1 MNSLTRIF
9 LVLLRLAIGWH
20 FFFEGVEK
28 LNSLATGPTTTNRP
42 FTSADYLG
50 ESTGPFARFFRDQAR
65 ESDEAILDKLTVAP
79 LSAAYDSTE
88 IPPHRRMSP
97 ALQKEWDE
105 EFDHLAER
113 YQLDS
118 RQRALAQKK
127 WEQAKDN
134 TVNWLL
140 TAKSKVKI
148 TFPTGIVEVEET
160 IPQRIE
166 DYRNKVKQ
174 IREMEANVP
183 EAFGRDVLK
192 EKLRTA
198 KAEAKTMRM
207 ELLADL
213 DRQKEAA
220 LASLQEVQTSEQK
233 SLAVAAKNPASPVRT
248 IDLATSW
255 ALTII
260 GACLLLGLFTRLAC
274 VGGASFLLLL
284 YLSMPPFPW
293 LPEPP
298 RPPEGHY
305 LFVSKNL
312 IEMIALLALATTRSG
327 QWAGMDGLLQ
337 FLNPWRRR
345 LRSEENFDRSTATRD
360 QERVPVHG
368 H

>member
-1 MNSLTRIF
+1 MNSLTRVF

-50 ESTGPFARFFRDQAR
+50 EATGPFAKFFRDQAR
-65 ESDEAILDKLTVAP
+65 QSDEIILDKLTVAP
-79 LSAAYDSTE
+79 LAAGQDAAKT
-88 IPPHRRMSP
+88 PPHSRMSP

-105 EFDHLAER
+105 EFDRLAQH
-113 YQLDS
+113 YQLDPQ
-118 RQRALAQKK
+118 QRALAQKRF
-127 WEQAKDN
+127 EQGKDN
-134 TVNWLL
+134 AVNWLL

-166 DYRNKVKQ
+166 DYRNKLKQ
-174 IREMEANVP
+174 IREMEANVLSS
-183 EAFGRDVLK
+183 FGKDVLK
-192 EKLRTA
+192 EKLKSA
-198 KAEAKTMRM
+198 KAEAKTMRT

-220 LASLQEVQTSEQK
+220 LASLQDVLGPEQK
-233 SLAVAAKNPASPVRT
+233 DLAGASANPASGVRT
-248 IDLATSW
+248 LDLATSW
-255 ALTII
+255 GLTII

-298 RPPEGHY
+298 RAPEGHY

-312 IEMIALLALATTRSG
+312 IEMLALLVLATTASG
-327 QWAGMDGLLQ
+327 RWAGLDGLLQ

-345 LRSEENFDRSTATRD
+345 SRSEGTFEPTTRREP
-360 QERVPVHG
+360 ERVPVHG

>member
-1 MNSLTRIF
+1 MNSFTRIF

-50 ESTGPFARFFRDQAR
+50 ESTGPLAKFFRDQAR
-65 ESDEAILDKLTVAP
+65 ESDEAVLDKLTVVPAGRDA
-79 LSAAYDSTE
+79 SST
-88 IPPHRRMSP
+88 PPRIRMSP

-105 EFDHLAER
+105 EFDRLVQR
-113 YQLDS
+113 YQMDP
-118 RQRALAQKK
+118 QQKALAQKRF
-127 WEQAKDN
+127 EQGKDN
-134 TVNWLL
+134 AVNWLL

-148 TFPTGIVEVEET
+148 TFPTGVVEAEET
-160 IPQRIE
+160 VPQRLE
-166 DYRNKVKQ
+166 DYRNKLKQ
-174 IREMEANVP
+174 IREMEANVLDS
-183 EAFGRDVLK
+183 FGKDVLK
-192 EKLRTA
+192 EKLRAA
-198 KAEAKTMRM
+198 KAEAKTMRT

-213 DRQKEAA
+213 DKQKEATFA
-220 LASLQEVQTSEQK
+220 GIQDVLTPEQK
-233 SLAVAAKNPASPVRT
+233 SNAAASATPASRTHT
-248 IDLATSW
+248 IDVVTSW

-260 GACLLLGLFTRLAC
+260 GACLLLGLFTQMAC
-274 VGGASFLLLL
+274 VGGATFLLLL

-312 IEMIALLALATTRSG
+312 IEMLALLVLATTASG
-327 QWAGMDGLLQ
+327 RWAGLDGLLH

-345 LRSEENFDRSTATRD
+345 SRSEETFDERTIRRD
-360 QERVPVHG
+360 QERVHVHG

>member
-9 LVLLRLAIGWH
+9 LVLLRIAIGWH

-50 ESTGPFARFFRDQAR
+50 ESTGPLAKFFRDQAR

-79 LSAAYDSTE
+79 LPAGQDAAQT
-88 IPPHRRMSP
+88 PPRTRMSP
-97 ALQKEWDE
+97 GLRKEWDE
-105 EFDHLAER
+105 EFDRLAEH
-113 YQLDS
+113 YQLDPQ
-118 RQRALAQKK
+118 QRALAQKRL
-127 WEQAKDN
+127 EQGKDN
-134 TVNWLL
+134 AVNWLL
-140 TAKSKVKI
+140 TAKSKIKI

-160 IPQRIE
+160 ILQRIE
-166 DYRNKVKQ
+166 DYRNKLKQ
-174 IREMEANVP
+174 IREMESNVS
-183 EAFGRDVLK
+183 EAFGKDVLK
-192 EKLRTA
+192 EKLRAA
-198 KAEAKTMRM
+198 KAEAKSMRT

-213 DRQKEAA
+213 DKQKEAA
-220 LASLQEVQTSEQK
+220 LASLQEVLTPEQK
-233 SLAVAAKNPASPVRT
+233 SRAVASATPASRTRT
-248 IDLATSW
+248 IDLVTSW
-255 ALTII
+255 ALTTI

-312 IEMIALLALATTRSG
+312 IEMLALLVLATTASG
-327 QWAGMDGLLQ
+327 RWAGLDGLLQ

-345 LRSEENFDRSTATRD
+345 SRSEGTFEPTTRRES
-360 QERVPVHG
+360 ERVPVHG

>member
-1 MNSLTRIF
+1 MNSFTRIF

-50 ESTGPFARFFRDQAR
+50 ESTGPFAKFFRDQAR
-65 ESDEAILDKLTVAP
+65 ESDEAFLDKLTVAP
-79 LSAAYDSTE
+79 AGRDASNT
-88 IPPHRRMSP
+88 PPRTRMSLT
-97 ALQKEWDE
+97 LQKEWDE
-105 EFDHLAER
+105 KFDRLAQH
-113 YQLDS
+113 YQLDPQ
-118 RQRALAQKK
+118 QRALAQKRF
-127 WEQAKDN
+127 EQGKDN
-134 TVNWLL
+134 AVNWLL

-148 TFPTGIVEVEET
+148 TFPTGVVEVEET
-160 IPQRIE
+160 VPQRLD
-166 DYRNKVKQ
+166 DYRNKLKQ
-174 IREMEANVP
+174 IREMEATVLDS
-183 EAFGRDVLK
+183 FGKDVLK
-192 EKLRTA
+192 EKLRAA
-198 KAEAKTMRM
+198 KSEAKTMRT

-213 DRQKEAA
+213 DKQKESA
-220 LASLQEVQTSEQK
+220 LVGLQDVLTPEQK
-233 SLAVAAKNPASPVRT
+233 SNAAASATPASRT
-248 IDLATSW
+248 RSIDLVTSW

-260 GACLLLGLFTRLAC
+260 GAFLLLGLFTRVAC
-274 VGGASFLLLL
+274 VGGATFLLLL

-312 IEMIALLALATTRSG
+312 IEMLALLVLATTASG
-327 QWAGMDGLLQ
+327 RWAGLDGLLHL
-337 FLNPWRRR
+337 LNPWRRR
-345 LRSEENFDRSTATRD
+345 SRSEETFDEQTIRRD

>member
-1 MNSLTRIF
+1 
-9 LVLLRLAIGWH
+9 LVLLRFAIGWH
-20 FFFEGVEK
+20 IFFEGVEK

-50 ESTGPFARFFRDQAR
+50 ESTGPLAKFFRDQAR
-65 ESDEAILDKLTVAP
+65 ESDETILDKLTVVPPATGQDPAKAAP
-79 LSAAYDSTE
+79 
-88 IPPHRRMSP
+88 HGRMST

-105 EFDHLAER
+105 EFDHLVQH
-113 YQLDS
+113 YQLDA
-118 RQRALAQKK
+118 QQKALAQKK

-134 TVNWLL
+134 AVNWLL

-148 TFPTGIVEVEET
+148 TFPTGLVEVEET

-166 DYRNKVKQ
+166 DYRNKLRQ
-174 IREMEANVP
+174 IREMEANVLDS
-183 EAFGRDVLK
+183 FGKDVLK
-192 EKLRTA
+192 EKLRAA
-198 KAEAKTMRM
+198 KAEAKTMRA
-207 ELLADL
+207 ELLGDL

-220 LASLQEVQTSEQK
+220 LVSLQDALTPEQK
-233 SLAVAAKNPASPVRT
+233 NLAGASANPASRVRT
-248 IDLATSW
+248 LDLATSW
-255 ALTII
+255 GLTII

-312 IEMIALLALATTRSG
+312 IEMIALLVLATTASG
-327 QWAGMDGLLQ
+327 RWAGLDGLLQ

-345 LRSEENFDRSTATRD
+345 SRSEESFDQPIVRPD

>member
-50 ESTGPFARFFRDQAR
+50 ESTGPLAKFFRDQAR

-79 LSAAYDSTE
+79 LAADQDSAKTPLHSRLS
-88 IPPHRRMSP
+88 H
-97 ALQKEWDE
+97 ALEKEWDE
-105 EFDHLAER
+105 EFDHLVQHF
-113 YQLDS
+113 QLDPQ
-118 RQRALAQKK
+118 QRALAQKRL
-127 WEQAKDN
+127 EQGKDN
-134 TVNWLL
+134 MVNWLL

-166 DYRNKVKQ
+166 DYRNKLKQ
-174 IREMEANVP
+174 IREMESNVP
-183 EAFGRDVLK
+183 EAFGKDVLK
-192 EKLRTA
+192 EKLRAA
-198 KAEAKTMRM
+198 KVEAKTMRT

-213 DRQKEAA
+213 DKQKEAA
-220 LASLQEVQTSEQK
+220 LAGLQDVLTPEQK
-233 SLAVAAKNPASPVRT
+233 NLAGASANPASRVRT
-248 IDLATSW
+248 LDLATSW
-255 ALTII
+255 GLTII

-312 IEMIALLALATTRSG
+312 IEMIALLVLATTASG
-327 QWAGMDGLLQ
+327 RWAGLDGSLH

-345 LRSEENFDRSTATRD
+345 YRSEESFDQPITRRD
-360 QERVPVHG
+360 QERVPVH
-368 H
+368 

>member
-1 MNSLTRIF
+1 MNSLTRVF

-50 ESTGPFARFFRDQAR
+50 ESTGPLAKFFRDKAR
-65 ESDEAILDKLTVAP
+65 ESDEAILDKLTVTP
-79 LSAAYDSTE
+79 LPAGQDAAQT
-88 IPPHRRMSP
+88 PPRTRMSP
-97 ALQKEWDE
+97 ALRKEWDE
-105 EFDHLAER
+105 DFERLAEH
-113 YQLDS
+113 YQLDPQ
-118 RQRALAQKK
+118 QRALAQTRF
-127 WEQAKDN
+127 EQGKDN
-134 TVNWLL
+134 MVNWLL
-140 TAKSKVKI
+140 TAKSKIKI

-166 DYRNKVKQ
+166 DYRNKLKQ
-174 IREMEANVP
+174 IREMESNVP
-183 EAFGRDVLK
+183 EAFGKDVLK
-192 EKLRTA
+192 EKLRAA
-198 KAEAKTMRM
+198 KAEAKSMRT

-213 DRQKEAA
+213 DKQKEAT
-220 LASLQEVQTSEQK
+220 LAGLQEVLTPEQK
-233 SLAVAAKNPASPVRT
+233 SRAVASTTPTSRTRT
-248 IDLATSW
+248 IDLVTSW
-255 ALTII
+255 ALTTI

-274 VGGASFLLLL
+274 MGGASFLLLL

-298 RPPEGHY
+298 RAPEGHY

-312 IEMIALLALATTRSG
+312 IEMIALLVLATTASG
-327 QWAGMDGLLQ
+327 RWAGLDGLLQ

-345 LRSEENFDRSTATRD
+345 SRSEGTFEPTTRREP
-360 QERVPVHG
+360 ERIPVHG